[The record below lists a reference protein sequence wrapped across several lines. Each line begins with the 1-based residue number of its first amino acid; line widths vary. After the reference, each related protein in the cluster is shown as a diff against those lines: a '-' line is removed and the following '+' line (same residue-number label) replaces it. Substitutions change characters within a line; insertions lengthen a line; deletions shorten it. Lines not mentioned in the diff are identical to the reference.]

1 MNKNRNPKNQIRP
14 DFNISGLRGN
24 NPVDRDSSPEWA
36 IRYAQQIL
44 IDKVGVEG
52 QSRLESSR
60 VLIVG
65 AGGLGGIVASYLV
78 AAGVGTVGIA
88 DGNSVELANLH
99 RQVVYSTEHVGSSKV
114 NVLSTRLR
122 NANPAV
128 DIYTYDRLDESNA
141 DGMIKTF
148 GLVLD
153 CSDNYPTRFLVNE
166 TCKRR
171 GKTLVSAAIEDFNG
185 QLGVF
190 EPSGPCYQCLICE
203 PPDPRVALCRVGT
216 KALGPLSGLIG
227 SWQAL
232 EAMRQVIGLP
242 GRLTGCMLLFD
253 GLTNDIQIIRLRKDP
268 QCPVC
273 SKMNVQLSG

>member
-1 MNKNRNPKNQIRP
+1 M
-14 DFNISGLRGN
+14 
-24 NPVDRDSSPEWA
+24 
-36 IRYAQQIL
+36 RYSHQIL
-44 IDKVGVEG
+44 IDRVGEDG
-52 QSRLESSR
+52 QTRLESAR

-88 DGNSVELANLH
+88 DGNCVELSNLH
-99 RQVVYSTEHVGSSKV
+99 RQVVYSTEHVGLNKV
-114 NVLSTRLR
+114 EVLGKRLR
-122 NANPAV
+122 NVNPAV
-128 DIYTYDRLDESNA
+128 DIYTYDRLDVGNA
-141 DGMIKTF
+141 DSMINTF

-166 TCKRR
+166 TCKRQ
-171 GKTLVSAAIEDFNG
+171 GKTLISAAVEELNG

-190 EPSGPCYQCLICE
+190 EPSGPCFQCLISE
-203 PPDPRVALCRVGT
+203 PPDSAHVPMCRVGT
-216 KALGPLSGLIG
+216 SALGPLAGLLG

-232 EAMRQVIGLP
+232 ETMRHVIGLP

-273 SKMNVQLSG
+273 ASMSM